1 MGSSKFGLWPMP
13 YFQDQSLHWNFGSE
27 IKLKNRRCQGWVG
40 GKRTFWIF
48 ICLRICSFWLCCGK
62 LWLKWKRSLSW
73 KKKFSAFLQ
82 SRGLPCGVKFC
93 SNTSMFYNK
102 KNPTASVF
110 FEAAC
115 LSLSSS
121 LSLSQNNWLL
131 LKGRGRA
138 AFRGFASWSSFLA
151 KEQPLQQADRVV
163 THHLSFTIVLR
174 NKQLL

>member
-1 MGSSKFGLWPMP
+1 MNIFSCCAFWEMGISRFKAASRMNCWQIVKKHLKNFYIFDNILPYLVFLGYSKFGLWPMP
-13 YFQDQSLHWNFGSE
+13 SFQDQSLHWNFGSE

-93 SNTSMFYNK
+93 SSSMVYNQK
-102 KNPTASVF
+102 KSNRRRF
-110 FEAAC
+110 FEAAVFVFVFVFIIIFV
-115 LSLSSS
+115 S
-121 LSLSQNNWLL
+121 
-131 LKGRGRA
+131 
-138 AFRGFASWSSFLA
+138 
-151 KEQPLQQADRVV
+151 E
-163 THHLSFTIVLR
+163 
-174 NKQLL
+174 